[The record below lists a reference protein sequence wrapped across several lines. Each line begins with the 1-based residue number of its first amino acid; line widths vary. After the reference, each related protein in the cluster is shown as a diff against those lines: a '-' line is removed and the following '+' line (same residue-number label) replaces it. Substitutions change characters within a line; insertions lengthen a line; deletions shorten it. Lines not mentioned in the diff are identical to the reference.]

1 MNEYDSA
8 RLAAILEFNGASL
21 ALIPEKADIILVNTC
36 SVRAKAEESA
46 IARIWDLKKLKI
58 ENKGLKIGVLGCMAK
73 NRGESLLKDLP
84 FLDFILPPDEYQKLP
99 EILFHNPAPQTPYA
113 KLSNKYSAYIAIQS
127 GCNMRCTYCIVPY
140 VRGREQ
146 YREPASILKE
156 IEVATV
162 AGVSEIVLLGQTVNG
177 YRYKGLSFAELL
189 KQVACIKGVERI
201 RFVSP
206 HPMHYTSE
214 LLTLLMS
221 EQKIAPHV
229 HLPAQSGSNSVLKKM
244 KRQYTREAYLSIVHS
259 LRSFNPLYGITTD
272 IICGYPGET
281 EEEFEETLSLLEEA
295 RFDGAFM
302 FAYSP
307 REGTPS
313 ASEKELLTEEE
324 KKSRLQRVIDLQHS
338 ITLERAKLMLG
349 RQEKILLEKLSRR
362 NSNEWIGK
370 TGNFKKVI
378 IPAQPEFKEGIYVD
392 CVIEGLKGHTLIGR
406 ACTFNTS
413 CSTYSS
419 EGCSLELLLVL
430 AAREEL
436 LGLLPG

>member
-8 RLAAILEFNGASL
+8 RLAAILELNGASP
-21 ALIPEKADIILVNTC
+21 AFAPEKADIILVNTC

-73 NRGESLLKDLP
+73 NRGESLLKELP

-99 EILFHNPAPQTPYA
+99 EILFQKTEPAPQTPFA
-113 KLSNKYSAYIAIQS
+113 KLTNKYSAFIAIQS
-127 GCNMRCTYCIVPY
+127 GCNMRCAYCIVPH

-146 YREPASILKE
+146 YREPSSILKE
-156 IEVATV
+156 IEAATV

-189 KQVACIKGVERI
+189 KQVASIKGVERI

-206 HPMHYTSE
+206 HPIHYTSE
-214 LLTLLMS
+214 LLDLLIS
-221 EQKIAPHV
+221 EKKIAPHV

-244 KRQYTREAYLSIVHS
+244 KRQYTREAYLSVVEA

-313 ASEKELLTEEE
+313 ASEKELITEAE

-349 RQEKILLEKLSRR
+349 RQEKILLEKLSKR
-362 NSNEWIGK
+362 NTNEWIGK

-392 CVIEGLKGHTLIGR
+392 CVIESLKGHTLIGR
-406 ACTFNTS
+406 TI
-413 CSTYSS
+413 
-419 EGCSLELLLVL
+419 L
-430 AAREEL
+430 
-436 LGLLPG
+436 

>member
-8 RLAAILEFNGASL
+8 RLAAILEFNGASP
-21 ALIPEKADIILVNTC
+21 ALMPEKADIILVNTC

-46 IARIWDLKKLKI
+46 IARIWDLKKLKV
-58 ENKGLKIGVLGCMAK
+58 EKRNLKIGVLGCMAK
-73 NRGESLLKDLP
+73 NRGESLFKDLP

-99 EILFHNPAPQTPYA
+99 EILFKKNNPAPQTPFA
-113 KLSNKYSAYIAIQS
+113 KLSNKYSAFIAIQS
-127 GCNMRCTYCIVPY
+127 GCNMRCAYCIVPY

-146 YREPASILKE
+146 YREPASVLKE
-156 IEVATV
+156 IEAATE

-189 KQVACIKGVERI
+189 KQVADIKEVERI
-201 RFVSP
+201 RFISP

-214 LLTLLMS
+214 LLDVLMS
-221 EQKIAPHV
+221 AQKIAPHV

-244 KRQYTREAYLSIVHS
+244 KRQYTREAYLSIVEA

-281 EEEFEETLSLLEEA
+281 EEEFEETLSLLQEV
-295 RFDGAFM
+295 RFDSAFM

-313 ASEKELLTEEE
+313 ASEEELIAEEE
-324 KKSRLQRVIDLQHS
+324 KKSRLQQVIDLQNS

-349 RQEKILLEKLSRR
+349 RQEKILLEKPSRR
-362 NSNEWIGK
+362 NPNEWVGK

-378 IPAQPEFKEGIYVD
+378 LPAQPDFREGIYVE
-392 CVIEGLKGHTLIGR
+392 CVIENLKGHTLWGKP
-406 ACTFNTS
+406 C
-413 CSTYSS
+413 
-419 EGCSLELLLVL
+419 
-430 AAREEL
+430 
-436 LGLLPG
+436 

>member
-21 ALIPEKADIILVNTC
+21 AIAPEKADIILVNTC

-58 ENKGLKIGVLGCMAK
+58 ENRGLKIGVLGCMAK
-73 NRGESLLKDLP
+73 NRGESLFKDLP

-99 EILFHNPAPQTPYA
+99 EILFHNLNPVPQTPFA
-113 KLSNKYSAYIAIQS
+113 KLANKYSAFIAIQS

-146 YREPASILKE
+146 YREPDSILME
-156 IEVATV
+156 IEAAT
-162 AGVSEIVLLGQTVNG
+162 AEGVSEIVLLGQTVNG
-177 YRYKGLSFAELL
+177 YRYKNLSFAGLL
-189 KQVACIKGVERI
+189 KQVACIKEVERI
-201 RFVSP
+201 RFISP

-214 LLTLLMS
+214 LLDILMN

-244 KRQYTREAYLSIVHS
+244 KRQYTREAYLSVVEA

-281 EEEFEETLSLLEEA
+281 EAEFEETLSLLQEA

-313 ASEKELLTEEE
+313 ASEKELITEEE

-362 NSNEWIGK
+362 NTGEWVGK

-378 IPAQPEFKEGIYVD
+378 IPAQPDFKEGMYVD
-392 CVIEGLKGHTLIGR
+392 CVIEGVRGHTLNGR
-406 ACTFNTS
+406 IPKN
-413 CSTYSS
+413 
-419 EGCSLELLLVL
+419 LLL
-430 AAREEL
+430 
-436 LGLLPG
+436 

>member
-8 RLAAILEFNGASL
+8 RLAAILELNGAYP
-21 ALIPEKADIILVNTC
+21 AFTPEKADIILVNTC

-58 ENKGLKIGVLGCMAK
+58 ENRGLKIGVLGCMAK

-99 EILFHNPAPQTPYA
+99 EILFQKTEPAPQTPFA
-113 KLSNKYSAYIAIQS
+113 KLTNKYSAFIAIQS
-127 GCNMRCTYCIVPY
+127 GCNMRCAYCIVPY

-146 YREPASILKE
+146 YREPSSILKE
-156 IEVATV
+156 IEAATV

-189 KQVACIKGVERI
+189 KQVASIKDVDRI

-206 HPMHYTSE
+206 HPIHYTSE
-214 LLTLLMS
+214 LLDILMS
-221 EQKIAPHV
+221 EKKIAPHV

-244 KRQYTREAYLSIVHS
+244 KRQYTREAYLSIVEA

-281 EEEFEETLSLLEEA
+281 EEEFEETLSLLQEA

-313 ASEKELLTEEE
+313 ASEKELITEAE

-349 RQEKILLEKLSRR
+349 RQEKILLEKLSKR
-362 NSNEWIGK
+362 NTNEWIGK

-378 IPAQPEFKEGIYVD
+378 IPAQPSFKEGIYVD
-392 CVIEGLKGHTLIGR
+392 CVIEGLKGHTLLARTSTLNAG
-406 ACTFNTS
+406 CT
-413 CSTYSS
+413 
-419 EGCSLELLLVL
+419 
-430 AAREEL
+430 A
-436 LGLLPG
+436 

>member
-8 RLAAILEFNGASL
+8 RLAAILELNGVSPAFT
-21 ALIPEKADIILVNTC
+21 PEKADIILVNTC

-84 FLDFILPPDEYQKLP
+84 FLDFILPPDKYQKLP
-99 EILFHNPAPQTPYA
+99 EILFQKIEPASQTPFA
-113 KLSNKYSAYIAIQS
+113 KLTNKYSAFIAIQS
-127 GCNMRCTYCIVPY
+127 GCNMRCAYCIVPY

-146 YREPASILKE
+146 YREPISILKE
-156 IEVATV
+156 IEAATV

-177 YRYKGLSFAELL
+177 YRCKGLSFAELL
-189 KQVACIKGVERI
+189 TQVANIKEVERI
-201 RFVSP
+201 RFFSP
-206 HPMHYTSE
+206 HPIHYTSE
-214 LLTLLMS
+214 LLALLMS
-221 EQKIAPHV
+221 EKKIAPHV

-244 KRQYTREAYLSIVHS
+244 KRQYTREAYLSVVEA

-281 EEEFEETLSLLEEA
+281 EAEFEETLSLLEEA

-338 ITLERAKLMLG
+338 ITLERTKFMLG

-362 NSNEWIGK
+362 NSGEWIGK

-378 IPAQPEFKEGIYVD
+378 IPAQLDFKEGIYVD
-392 CVIEGLKGHTLIGR
+392 CLIEGIRGHTLTGKPQN
-406 ACTFNTS
+406 F
-413 CSTYSS
+413 
-419 EGCSLELLLVL
+419 LL
-430 AAREEL
+430 
-436 LGLLPG
+436 

>member
-21 ALIPEKADIILVNTC
+21 ALTPEKADIILVNTC
-36 SVRAKAEESA
+36 SVRAKAEENA
-46 IARIWDLKKLKI
+46 ITRIRDLKRLKI
-58 ENKGLKIGVLGCMAK
+58 ENRGLKIGVLGCMAK
-73 NRGESLLKDLP
+73 NRGGSLLKDLP
-84 FLDFILPPDEYQKLP
+84 FLDFILAPDEYQKLP
-99 EILFHNPAPQTPYA
+99 EILFPKSKPAPQTPYA
-113 KLSNKYSAYIAIQS
+113 KLTNKYSAFIAIQS

-146 YREPASILKE
+146 YREPDSILKE
-156 IEVATV
+156 IEAAT
-162 AGVSEIVLLGQTVNG
+162 AEGVSEIVLLGQTVNG

-189 KQVACIKGVERI
+189 KQVESIKGVERI

-206 HPMHYTSE
+206 HPIHYTTE
-214 LLTLLMS
+214 LLNILMT

-281 EEEFEETLSLLEEA
+281 EAEFEETLSLLEEA

-313 ASEKELLTEEE
+313 ASEEELITEEE

-338 ITLERAKLMLG
+338 ITLERTKLMLG
-349 RQEKILLEKLSRR
+349 RQERILLEKPSRR
-362 NSNEWIGK
+362 NSSEWVGK

-378 IPAQPEFKEGIYVD
+378 IPAQPEFREGMYVE
-392 CVIEGLKGHTLIGR
+392 CVIEGVRGHTLWGLPCNFTLSR
-406 ACTFNTS
+406 CTT
-413 CSTYSS
+413 
-419 EGCSLELLLVL
+419 
-430 AAREEL
+430 
-436 LGLLPG
+436 

>member
-8 RLAAILEFNGASL
+8 RLAAILELNGASQ
-21 ALIPEKADIILVNTC
+21 ACSPEKAGVILVNTC

-58 ENKGLKIGVLGCMAK
+58 GNKNLKIGVLGCMAK
-73 NRGESLLKDLP
+73 NRGKSLLKDLP

-99 EILFHNPAPQTPYA
+99 EILYLKPYTPNPIPQTPQTPFA
-113 KLSNKYSAYIAIQS
+113 KLTNKYSAFVAIQS
-127 GCNMRCTYCIVPY
+127 GCNMRCSYCIVPS

-156 IEVATV
+156 IEAATT
-162 AGVSEIVLLGQTVNG
+162 AGVLEIVLLGQTVNG
-177 YRYKGLSFAELL
+177 YRHKGLSFADLL
-189 KQVACIKGVERI
+189 KQVASIKEVERI

-206 HPMHYTSE
+206 HPVHYTSE
-214 LLTLLMS
+214 LLNILMN
-221 EQKIAPHV
+221 EKKIAPHV

-244 KRQYTREAYLSIVHS
+244 KRQYTREAYLNIVEA

-281 EEEFEETLSLLEEA
+281 EAEFEETLSLLQEA

-313 ASEKELLTEEE
+313 ASEEELITEAE

-349 RQEKILLEKLSRR
+349 RQERILLEKPSRR
-362 NSNEWIGK
+362 NSGEWVGK

-378 IPAQPEFKEGIYVD
+378 LPAQPDFREGMYVD
-392 CVIEGLKGHTLIGR
+392 CVIEGIRGHTLT
-406 ACTFNTS
+406 AKLVCNA
-413 CSTYSS
+413 
-419 EGCSLELLLVL
+419 LLAVL
-430 AAREEL
+430 
-436 LGLLPG
+436 